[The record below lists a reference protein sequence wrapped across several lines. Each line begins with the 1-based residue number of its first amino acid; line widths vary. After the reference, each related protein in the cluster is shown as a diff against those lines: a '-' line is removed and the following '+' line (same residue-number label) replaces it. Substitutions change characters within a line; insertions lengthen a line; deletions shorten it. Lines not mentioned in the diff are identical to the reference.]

1 MIIILSSAA
10 TKENLT
16 HVTQMLEERGYG
28 VHLSE
33 GVETTICRRSRRF
46 PPTPP

>member
-33 GVETTICRRSRRF
+33 GVETTIVGAVGV
-46 PPTPP
+46 PA